1 MKEPVENQASDD
13 GDDFRLEDFMPY
25 RLSVTAEAVTRI
37 ISRQYLSQSGLGMSE
52 WRLLAAVGRYGVLS
66 PTAAGTYTSMDKVK
80 VSRAAAALVG
90 RGLLR
95 QSQDPQDGRGRLLR
109 LTRKGTTVFATIA
122 PTARS
127 IEADLAAGVTRAEWN
142 TLQRTLGKL
151 MNHTQNLLGDADL
164 DEDA

>member
-1 MKEPVENQASDD
+1 
-13 GDDFRLEDFMPY
+13 
-25 RLSVTAEAVTRI
+25 
-37 ISRQYLSQSGLGMSE
+37 
-52 WRLLAAVGRYGVLS
+52 
-66 PTAAGTYTSMDKVK
+66 MDKVK

-151 MNHTQNLLGDADL
+151 MNHTQNLLGDSDL
-164 DEDA
+164 DEDT